1 MADAD
6 KSIYGRKVFF
16 INPSMN
22 FETTVIDRLRLMEY
36 EVYSIDDY
44 RKAKPLLRK
53 NSDSICF
60 CIIESQ
66 LSLKGWHNF
75 IKSFETENIFK
86 PLDMGVII
94 PTLPEE
100 KKANFIAG
108 LQLDAGILMQNQ
120 DQETLFHEIVKSMDA
135 MNAKGMRKYVRANC
149 LNEPQADLLW
159 LKDNRMFKLKIID
172 ISAVGIAA
180 KLSTG
185 QANAVFI
192 NQVIEGVT
200 LNLKSTQVGV
210 DIKISAI
217 KSAGDFLLVVIMFDT
232 TTTPDAINKIRA
244 YIAENL
250 QTTLRSS
257 IRNSDLDRTDYEK
270 LDC

>member
-22 FETTVIDRLRLMEY
+22 FESSVIDRLRLMEY

-86 PLDMGVII
+86 PLDMGVIM

-108 LQLDAGILMQNQ
+108 LQLDAGVLMQNQ

-159 LKDNRMFKLKIID
+159 LVQAQDYRYQCRRYRSKVVNWSGKRRIHQSGYRRCNAQSQKH
-172 ISAVGIAA
+172 
-180 KLSTG
+180 TG
-185 QANAVFI
+185 W
-192 NQVIEGVT
+192 
-200 LNLKSTQVGV
+200 S
-210 DIKISAI
+210 
-217 KSAGDFLLVVIMFDT
+217 
-232 TTTPDAINKIRA
+232 
-244 YIAENL
+244 
-250 QTTLRSS
+250 
-257 IRNSDLDRTDYEK
+257 
-270 LDC
+270 